1 MLEDPI
7 QMVKTVT
14 SELFQIC
21 FYVNLFFPKENSQ
34 LHTYKKL
41 TNGALETL
49 LNKLFT
55 LDREKNEQ
63 IINEYIR
70 QRHINIA

>member
-21 FYVNLFFPKENSQ
+21 FYENLFFSQ